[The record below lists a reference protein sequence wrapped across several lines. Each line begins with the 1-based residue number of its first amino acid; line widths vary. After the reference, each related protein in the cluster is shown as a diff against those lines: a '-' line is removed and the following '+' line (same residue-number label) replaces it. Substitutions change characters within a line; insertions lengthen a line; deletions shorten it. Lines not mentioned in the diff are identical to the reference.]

1 MSTGASP
8 TLANLDLEADGASPW
23 GDERSIN
30 TSTPPISLPHDDSA
44 DAFRDSRSEA
54 KESKLNKD
62 VGEPSPLPSTRTSV
76 ARRNPRRPGR
86 HVARIE
92 AIDDDLGPLGPLGD
106 NFNDNIDTA
115 PAAKS
120 RHDSPPEP
128 PQKEDSPRMAR
139 AIPGA
144 QNRMSLT
151 GDSMDTVP
159 LDDSG
164 VEVHEGGYRR
174 PPATDFA
181 QIVGREALGESLPP
195 PKPAGDQPASPSFEI
210 HVGDPHK
217 VGDLTSAHTVYQV
230 RTKTT
235 SKAYRNSEFT
245 VSRRYRDFL
254 WLYQALINNN
264 PGVVVPPPPE
274 KQAVGRF
281 DDNFV
286 ESRRAALE
294 RMLNKTAA
302 HPMLQHDA
310 DLKLFLES
318 EALSGDIK
326 HKEKQVQPVGENKGM
341 FGSLGGAFGG
351 GGKFI
356 ENDEWFLDRKHYLD
370 TLESQ
375 LKALLKSVDTVI
387 KQRKDLA
394 DAANDFSSS
403 LQALST
409 VELNKSLSNP
419 LESLS
424 YLQIRIKE
432 LHERQAQQDVLTLG
446 ITVEEYIR
454 IIGSIKLAFNQRQK
468 AFHTYHAADGELAKR
483 RVTYEK
489 LQRQGK
495 TQQDRLTQMSA
506 EVSDSEKKLH
516 AARVAF
522 DNMGRTLRA
531 ELDRFEREKVE
542 DFKSAVET
550 FLESSVEAQ
559 KELIELW
566 ETYLMQ
572 LDREEEEESG
582 YRPAETA

>member
-8 TLANLDLEADGASPW
+8 TLANLDLETDGASPW

-30 TSTPPISLPHDDSA
+30 TSTPPISLPHDDST
-44 DAFRDSRSEA
+44 DAFRDPGLEA
-54 KESKLNKD
+54 KASTQDKA
-62 VGEPSPLPSTRTSV
+62 VGVPSLPQSTRTS
-76 ARRNPRRPGR
+76 ATRRNPRRPGR

-115 PAAKS
+115 PAGKP

-128 PQKEDSPRMAR
+128 PQKEGSPRTAR

-144 QNRMSLT
+144 PGRMSLT

-164 VEVHEGGYRR
+164 AEVYEGGYRR

-195 PKPAGDQPASPSFEI
+195 PKPAGHQPASPSFEI

-302 HPMLQHDA
+302 HPILQHDA

-326 HKEKQVQPVGENKGM
+326 HKEKQPVGENKGM
-341 FGSLGGAFGG
+341 FGSLGGAFSG

-409 VELNKSLSNP
+409 VELSKYLSNP

-468 AFHTYHAADGELAKR
+468 AFHTYHAADGELVKR
-483 RVTYEK
+483 KATLGKV
-489 LQRQGK
+489 QRQGK
-495 TQQDRLTQMSA
+495 TQQDRLNQMSA
-506 EVSDSEKKLH
+506 EVSDSERKLH

-522 DNMGRTLRA
+522 DNMGRTLRT

-542 DFKSAVET
+542 DF
-550 FLESSVEAQ
+550 
-559 KELIELW
+559 
-566 ETYLMQ
+566 
-572 LDREEEEESG
+572 
-582 YRPAETA
+582 